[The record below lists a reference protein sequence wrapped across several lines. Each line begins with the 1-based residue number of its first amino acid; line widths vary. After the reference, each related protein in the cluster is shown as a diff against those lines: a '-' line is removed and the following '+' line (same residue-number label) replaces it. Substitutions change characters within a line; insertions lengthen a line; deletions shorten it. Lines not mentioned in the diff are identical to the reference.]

1 MCSGGQSRGDRHPG
15 DAAGPRQKGQSQQS
29 LETQQVTYG
38 RAKLGD
44 EPSWGMSPKH
54 PQGCAPCSPQCTRA
68 FFSSHTFKLLS
79 QARDWLHKRVSREG
93 EEGEGCGLAWLLGG
107 MVRRVHGAA
116 GSVLAELPVLL
127 SHGCRH
133 GLRSGYPSKGLITR
147 GEINVF

>member
-1 MCSGGQSRGDRHPG
+1 MCSGGQSRGDGQPG
-15 DAAGPRQKGQSQQS
+15 DAAGLRQKGRSEHS

-44 EPSWGMSPKH
+44 EPKASAGLCSLQSPAH
-54 PQGCAPCSPQCTRA
+54 LC
-68 FFSSHTFKLLS
+68 FLLLSHLQSAS
-79 QARDWLHKRVSREG
+79 QARDRLHKRVSQEG
-93 EEGEGCGLAWLLGG
+93 EEGEGCGLAWLPGG
-107 MVRRVHGAA
+107 MVWGVHGAA

-133 GLRSGYPSKGLITR
+133 GLCSGYPSKGLITR